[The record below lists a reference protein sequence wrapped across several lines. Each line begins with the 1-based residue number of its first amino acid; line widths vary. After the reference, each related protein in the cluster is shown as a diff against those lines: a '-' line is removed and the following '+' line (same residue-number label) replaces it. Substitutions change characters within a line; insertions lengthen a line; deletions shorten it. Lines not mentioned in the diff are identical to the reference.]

1 VKDLVDE
8 SSAEGMIDVLREER
22 AGDVNL
28 WEMQEEEEKAEEPS
42 TPEKV
47 DKSIDVDLDNHELE
61 ENKADEMECDQAPQA
76 STEPTNLEDVAD
88 EKDAASTSDS
98 NKENVSSETE
108 SSERTSKAKEV
119 TKPAKPFTTVNP
131 KAQKK
136 ALTPGSRGAMLLN
149 LSRRT
154 KDSEVTKSSPASS
167 SLISSP
173 RSCPPQALG
182 QGPRP
187 WVKYAPSPSH
197 ASPSAGIL
205 KSKRTADEL
214 DTSSDGS
221 PVLSAKRL
229 RLDPDRDGIVPR
241 RVHFNDNPVSESV
254 EIPRT
259 PKQQFTRKRLQ
270 LASFTDPEDKE
281 EEMEGVTSLVM
292 YPDLVDN
299 KDNISSVLHKLA
311 PGQWYKNLEQDLKKN
326 NITTIGQLANLDVKT
341 VVQLKVKPPKV
352 QTVKIVLAAYH
363 SKIKKEE
370 NTFRKGTPVQE
381 ETSQEEEERIKE
393 ALFSNPTPSP
403 DKDMLGD
410 QDTASEAK
418 EQKQIDHSEGDT
430 KGDIEA
436 CTEGDTE
443 DDKEGVTEAD
453 KEADTEVVTEEAA
466 VDKEKDNS
474 DVHQGEELVEEET
487 TGKDETTRRAN
498 TIPAEATAESSVNF
512 IPETESLSSVKTN
525 CSEAS
530 EELKNCDENEAGPV
544 KPTFIVEE
552 MEVGDRDVEA
562 AETIEKSVEME
573 QDEEAAKLVEDEKN
587 EEEEQKEPSS
597 DVNEKMG
604 EKKEEAPVHE
614 EEEDK
619 MKEAS
624 NPTPSAAPVTDIMAV
639 LNDTEL
645 NLSVQ
650 STKDLIELYERFSS
664 HQKEVDQFKD
674 NISKILFGRMK

>member
-1 VKDLVDE
+1 
-8 SSAEGMIDVLREER
+8 M
-22 AGDVNL
+22 
-28 WEMQEEEEKAEEPS
+28 
-42 TPEKV
+42 
-47 DKSIDVDLDNHELE
+47 
-61 ENKADEMECDQAPQA
+61 
-76 STEPTNLEDVAD
+76 
-88 EKDAASTSDS
+88 
-98 NKENVSSETE
+98 
-108 SSERTSKAKEV
+108 
-119 TKPAKPFTTVNP
+119 
-131 KAQKK
+131 
-136 ALTPGSRGAMLLN
+136 
-149 LSRRT
+149 
-154 KDSEVTKSSPASS
+154 
-167 SLISSP
+167 
-173 RSCPPQALG
+173 
-182 QGPRP
+182 
-187 WVKYAPSPSH
+187 
-197 ASPSAGIL
+197 
-205 KSKRTADEL
+205 
-214 DTSSDGS
+214 
-221 PVLSAKRL
+221 
-229 RLDPDRDGIVPR
+229 
-241 RVHFNDNPVSESV
+241 
-254 EIPRT
+254 
-259 PKQQFTRKRLQ
+259 
-270 LASFTDPEDKE
+270 
-281 EEMEGVTSLVM
+281 
-292 YPDLVDN
+292 
-299 KDNISSVLHKLA
+299 
-311 PGQWYKNLEQDLKKN
+311 KKN

-410 QDTASEAK
+410 QDTATEAK

-430 KGDIEA
+430 KGD
-436 CTEGDTE
+436 TEGDIEAGT
-443 DDKEGVTEAD
+443 EGVTEAD

-474 DVHQGEELVEEET
+474 DVHQGEELVEEDKLGQET
-487 TGKDETTRRAN
+487 TGKDEATRQAN
-498 TIPAEATAESSVNF
+498 TILAEDTAENSAPLESSVKF
-512 IPETESLSSVKTN
+512 IPETESLSPVKTN

>member
-1 VKDLVDE
+1 
-8 SSAEGMIDVLREER
+8 M
-22 AGDVNL
+22 
-28 WEMQEEEEKAEEPS
+28 
-42 TPEKV
+42 
-47 DKSIDVDLDNHELE
+47 
-61 ENKADEMECDQAPQA
+61 
-76 STEPTNLEDVAD
+76 
-88 EKDAASTSDS
+88 
-98 NKENVSSETE
+98 
-108 SSERTSKAKEV
+108 
-119 TKPAKPFTTVNP
+119 
-131 KAQKK
+131 
-136 ALTPGSRGAMLLN
+136 
-149 LSRRT
+149 
-154 KDSEVTKSSPASS
+154 
-167 SLISSP
+167 
-173 RSCPPQALG
+173 
-182 QGPRP
+182 
-187 WVKYAPSPSH
+187 
-197 ASPSAGIL
+197 
-205 KSKRTADEL
+205 
-214 DTSSDGS
+214 
-221 PVLSAKRL
+221 
-229 RLDPDRDGIVPR
+229 
-241 RVHFNDNPVSESV
+241 
-254 EIPRT
+254 
-259 PKQQFTRKRLQ
+259 
-270 LASFTDPEDKE
+270 
-281 EEMEGVTSLVM
+281 
-292 YPDLVDN
+292 
-299 KDNISSVLHKLA
+299 
-311 PGQWYKNLEQDLKKN
+311 KKN

-410 QDTASEAK
+410 QDTATEAK

-430 KGDIEA
+430 KGD
-436 CTEGDTE
+436 TEGDIE

-498 TIPAEATAESSVNF
+498 TIPAEATAENSAPLESSVKF
-512 IPETESLSSVKTN
+512 IPETESLSPVKTN

-562 AETIEKSVEME
+562 AETIEKSVETE

-614 EEEDK
+614 EDK

-624 NPTPSAAPVTDIMAV
+624 NQTPSAAPVTDIMAV